1 MIPGDKACYAGSDV
15 LINKFGVKDAEIA
28 RAIEYK
34 FASVRD
40 LELSANP
47 IEGEF
52 NFSHLQ
58 KIHEHLFQ
66 DLYDWAGKTRTVDF
80 AKRSK
85 QTGLVSKFV
94 PQMVMDLKI
103 EEFDRFIVQNNRLRN
118 LPKAE
123 FVKQFAEVYTQLN
136 ELHPFREGNGR
147 STRIFLRELAKQ
159 AGYELSIEKID
170 GDRWNYASHK
180 AMVQYDVKNPDVRL
194 PPNKFEIR
202 QIFHE
207 ILTPTREHAFRH
219 ETREAAIKHYP
230 ELKSVYD
237 RLSDLEQNASKKL
250 APDKVEK
257 LMKLEHQRIAEK
269 LGAMTKQAELKSTLN
284 QETPTQKVGFDKY
297 QVLANA
303 VTNVLQK
310 KGETPERINR
320 IVDEAHRRLD
330 ALQARESQVKKGA
343 DRSR

>member
-15 LINKFGVKDAEIA
+15 LINKFGVKDADIA

-40 LELSANP
+40 LELSASP

-52 NFSHLQ
+52 NFEHLQ

-103 EEFDRFIVQNNRLRN
+103 EEFDRFMVQNNQLRN

-123 FVKQFAEVYTQLN
+123 FVKQFAEVYSQLN

-159 AGYELSIEKID
+159 AGYDLSIESID

-194 PPNKFEIR
+194 SPNKFELR

-207 ILTPTREHAFRH
+207 ILKPTREHAFRH
-219 ETREAAIKHYP
+219 ETKESAIQQYP
-230 ELKSVYD
+230 ELKNVFG
-237 RLSDLEQNASKKL
+237 RLSELEQNASKKL
-250 APDKVEK
+250 TPDKVEK
-257 LMKLEHQRIAEK
+257 LMTMEHERVAEK
-269 LGAMTKQAELKSTLN
+269 LATMSKQQEPKAEVG
-284 QETPTQKVGFDKY
+284 QEQNTQKVGLDKY

-330 ALQARESQVKKGA
+330 ALQNRESQAKKGI